1 MPLVSAWGLS
11 ARKLAPGQFVWL
23 NLALGVG
30 HFVTVLSAGAF
41 LPMLPYVAGTLGE
54 GLAYAVWGQSNY
66 FTAMGVAFLI
76 SRPLTRRHGA
86 RAIALWGYL
95 LFAVAAAAVPL
106 STPIYAAYVCART
119 AQGFAA
125 GLCITPSLALL
136 LEHYKAD
143 HQALGVSLWGLA
155 LFMPFSIGPA
165 LGGLC
170 AYVFGDWRWLFVLS
184 AAAAAWVA
192 AMLWA
197 LTGRRVDASGAHQ
210 PLRTPVLL
218 FALFACAA
226 LALQLMF
233 DVGLL
238 SALTSRDAT
247 WQPLAALAIVA
258 GLVFVYCNAGAR
270 HPLIEPVLFS
280 YPDYPF
286 GLVLLCLAFM
296 GLQSSIVQY
305 LIRLQVVEGYTAWHA
320 GLLFLPLFVMSKPAN
335 LLAQRLLRTGTDP
348 RVLASGAALGMA
360 ASFAWMAGIA
370 RPAPWLALL
379 WPQFLEGAALG
390 FLFAGINGCAL
401 RHVPPARQLHAV
413 DVLNTLRNLAA
424 GLAITISDIGWDH
437 LAARHR
443 LLLIAQDSGDAERFL
458 AAVAPSLRP
467 ELMARQL
474 NVRVGQQ
481 AAWLNMSV
489 LCTWLA
495 ALFVAVAVLVWLTRA
510 QPPMRHEPALDR
522 IVTNLGEE
530 P

>member
-1 MPLVSAWGLS
+1 MPLVSTWGRS

-66 FTAMGVAFLI
+66 FTAMGAAFLI

-86 RAIALWGYL
+86 RAVALWGYV
-95 LFAVAAAAVPL
+95 LFAAAAAAVPL
-106 STPIYAAYVCART
+106 STFNCALYVCARS

-136 LEHYKAD
+136 LEHYKTER
-143 HQALGVSLWGLA
+143 QALGVSLWGLA

-170 AYVFGDWRWLFVLS
+170 AYVLGDWRWLFVLS
-184 AAAAAWVA
+184 AAAATWVA

-197 LTGRRVDASGAHQ
+197 LTGRRLDASGVHV

-226 LALQLMF
+226 MALQMTF

-238 SALTSRDAT
+238 SALTSREAT
-247 WQPLAALAIVA
+247 WQPLAALALVA
-258 GLVFVYCNAGAR
+258 TLVFVFCNAGAR
-270 HPLIEPVLFS
+270 APLIDNALFAC
-280 YPDYPF
+280 PDYPL
-286 GLVLLCLAFM
+286 GLALLCLAFM

-305 LIRLQVVEGYTAWHA
+305 LIRLQLVDGYTAWHA

-335 LLAQRLLRTGTDP
+335 LLAQRALRAGTDP
-348 RVLASGAALGMA
+348 RLLASVAALAMA

-390 FLFAGINGCAL
+390 FLFAGINACAL
-401 RHVPPARQLHAV
+401 RHVPPALQLHAV

-443 LLLIAQDSGDAERFL
+443 LALVAEDSGNAARF
-458 AAVAPSLRP
+458 VASLTPGLRP
-467 ELMARQL
+467 DMLMRQL
-474 NVRVGQQ
+474 SSRVGQQ

-489 LCTWLA
+489 LCAWLT
-495 ALFVAVAVLVWLTRA
+495 ALFALVAALVWLTRA
-510 QPPMRHEPALDR
+510 EPPVRHVPRLDN
-522 IVTNLGEE
+522 IVSNLGEE